1 MNVKKYVGNG
11 KKVGTYD
18 LVNFTISE
26 EKARDSW
33 IDYNGKKYLKL
44 TIGAK
49 KEVDQYGKTHT
60 IWVDEYKPEQQAQ
73 TQQKEETDLPF

>member
-26 EKARDSW
+26 EKARESW

>member
-1 MNVKKYVGNG
+1 MNEKKYVGNG
-11 KKVGTYD
+11 KQVGKYE

-33 IDYNGKKYLKL
+33 IEYNGKKYLKL
-44 TIGAK
+44 TLGKK

-60 IWVDEYKPEQQAQ
+60 IWVDEYVPEQQKE
-73 TQQKEETDLPF
+73 QKVETDLPF

>member
-26 EKARDSW
+26 EKARESW

-73 TQQKEETDLPF
+73 SQQKEETDLPL

>member
-26 EKARDSW
+26 EKARESW

-73 TQQKEETDLPF
+73 PQQKEETDLPF

>member
-26 EKARDSW
+26 EKARESW

-73 TQQKEETDLPF
+73 SQQKEETDLPF